1 MKQILLVL
9 LMAIAIIGQ
18 SQVVVAKTKKQQTV
32 QSLTATATK
41 TTYVYKDSTV
51 WLSSTGKY
59 FVVKQSKTGNFYK
72 IYVEVK

>member
-1 MKQILLVL
+1 MKQAILIL
-9 LMAIAIIGQ
+9 LMAIAMIGQ
-18 SQVVVAKTKKQQTV
+18 SQVVVTKAKKQQTV

-41 TTYVYKDSTV
+41 TTYLYKDSTV

-72 IYVEVK
+72 IYVVVK